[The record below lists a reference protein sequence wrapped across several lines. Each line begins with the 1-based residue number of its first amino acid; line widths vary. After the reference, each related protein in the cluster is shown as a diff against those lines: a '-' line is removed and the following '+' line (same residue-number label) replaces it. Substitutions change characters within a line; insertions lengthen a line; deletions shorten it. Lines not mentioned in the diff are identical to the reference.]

1 VAVKNRF
8 LGLLFFIFL
17 ITFYYSQSMGFD
29 DTKILSFNDKTPFA
43 ITPYCEVIGNDC
55 FQLIQLRGDMPIL
68 ELEKDFDGNLSRGT
82 GVKINLSGGWE
93 ISILKAN
100 KSYPFLILTSFL
112 REYISWDSQ
121 PNMVNFR
128 NTQIDFYSL
137 IPSFIILFFI
147 ISILAYTYCALRG
160 INKKRIFVLS
170 VFSYYLSQF
179 LLGIFNRGSDLKYVY
194 RSLLR
199 NEDSRIFE
207 GVIKSLFFPTQTFSA
222 VGLEPRNITALIFCC
237 SMILFFST
245 RHAKYLYLI
254 PLGGFFSITQMIL
267 LVMGVMLG
275 LFFQMIFL
283 KDFRS
288 YLRLFLN
295 LLLIS
300 LLWVISV
307 TSVIDDVGIE
317 DYSFW
322 ILNSIAIIFTV
333 TLNLL
338 MFKSYAESELPSKVN
353 WFFGL
358 SFFVIITILI
368 PIEYLSRSN
377 LIFTPEDG
385 SSFMW
390 IRALMLEGQGRI
402 ITSLSF
408 ISFYAVLY
416 LSSRVLLRLR
426 VLR

>member
-1 VAVKNRF
+1 
-8 LGLLFFIFL
+8 
-17 ITFYYSQSMGFD
+17 
-29 DTKILSFNDKTPFA
+29 
-43 ITPYCEVIGNDC
+43 
-55 FQLIQLRGDMPIL
+55 
-68 ELEKDFDGNLSRGT
+68 
-82 GVKINLSGGWE
+82 
-93 ISILKAN
+93 
-100 KSYPFLILTSFL
+100 
-112 REYISWDSQ
+112 
-121 PNMVNFR
+121 
-128 NTQIDFYSL
+128 
-137 IPSFIILFFI
+137 
-147 ISILAYTYCALRG
+147 
-160 INKKRIFVLS
+160 
-170 VFSYYLSQF
+170 
-179 LLGIFNRGSDLKYVY
+179 
-194 RSLLR
+194 
-199 NEDSRIFE
+199 
-207 GVIKSLFFPTQTFSA
+207 
-222 VGLEPRNITALIFCC
+222 
-237 SMILFFST
+237 
-245 RHAKYLYLI
+245 
-254 PLGGFFSITQMIL
+254 MIL